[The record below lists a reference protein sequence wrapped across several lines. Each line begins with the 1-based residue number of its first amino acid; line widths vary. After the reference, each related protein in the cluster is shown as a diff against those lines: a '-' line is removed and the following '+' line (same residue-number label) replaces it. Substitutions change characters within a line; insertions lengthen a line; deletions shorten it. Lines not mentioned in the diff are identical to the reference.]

1 MAINLAA
8 KFDKKVVERFSK
20 QSITDAF
27 CGKDYDFTGV
37 KTVKVY
43 TVDTVATT
51 DYTRSGTSRYGT
63 VTELGDTVQELTVS
77 QDKGFTFSID
87 KGNAQEQYNVKQSN
101 KALQREWDEVVTP
114 EIDKYRLSAWAAGA
128 GLTKTNAAAP
138 TKDTI
143 LEMLLTAG
151 AAMNNALVPRVGRA
165 IFIPES
171 VYILTQLADQIITN
185 DKLGEKAIVNGSVGM
200 IGQMNVVPVPDS
212 YMPENTQ
219 FLIKYKS
226 STVDPVK
233 LRDYKIH
240 VDPPGISGDLVEG
253 RYIYDS
259 FVLNTKNK
267 GIYVAKGEYTAAT

>member
-1 MAINLAA
+1 MAINLAT

-51 DYTRSGTSRYGT
+51 DYTRSGTSRYGA

-114 EIDKYRLSAWAAGA
+114 EIDKYRLSAWATGA

-138 TKDTI
+138 TKDTV

-212 YMPENTQ
+212 YMPEGIQ

-259 FVLNTKNK
+259 FVLSTKNK

>member
-1 MAINLAA
+1 MAINLAT

-43 TVDTVATT
+43 TVDTVATA
-51 DYTRSGTSRYGT
+51 DYTRSGTSRYGA

-114 EIDKYRLSAWAAGA
+114 EIDKYRLSAWATGA

-138 TKDTI
+138 TKDTV

-212 YMPENTQ
+212 YMPEGVQ

-259 FVLNTKNK
+259 FVLRTKNK

>member
-1 MAINLAA
+1 MAINLAT

-212 YMPENTQ
+212 YMPEGVQ

-267 GIYVAKGEYTAAT
+267 GIYVAKGEFTAAT

>member
-1 MAINLAA
+1 MAINLAT

-114 EIDKYRLSAWAAGA
+114 EIDKYRLSAWATGA

-267 GIYVAKGEYTAAT
+267 GIYVAKGEFTAAT

>member
-1 MAINLAA
+1 MAINLAT

-43 TVDTVATT
+43 TVDTVETT
-51 DYTRSGTSRYGT
+51 DYTRSGSNRYGT
-63 VTELGDTVQELTVS
+63 VTELGDTVQELTVT

-114 EIDKYRLSAWAAGA
+114 EIDKYRLSAWATGA
-128 GLTKTNAAAP
+128 GITKTNEAAP
-138 TKDTI
+138 TKDNI
-143 LEMLLTAG
+143 LELLLTAG

-200 IGQMNVVPVPDS
+200 IGQMDVIPVPDS
-212 YMPENTQ
+212 YMPTNTQ
-219 FLIKYKS
+219 FMIKYKS
-226 STVDPVK
+226 ATVDPVK

-259 FVLNTKNK
+259 FVLTTKSK
-267 GIYVAKGEYTAAT
+267 GIYVAKGTFTAAT

>member
-1 MAINLAA
+1 MAINLAT
-8 KFDKKVVERFSK
+8 KFDKKVAERFSK
-20 QSITDAF
+20 KSITDAF
-27 CGKDYDFTGV
+27 CGKDYDFAGV

-51 DYTRSGTSRYGT
+51 DYTRSGTSRYGSI
-63 VTELGDTVQELTVS
+63 TELGDTVQELTVT
-77 QDKGFTFSID
+77 QDKGFTFTID

-114 EIDKYRLSAWAAGA
+114 EIDKYRLSAWATGA
-128 GLTKTNAAAP
+128 GLTKTYEAAP

-151 AAMNNALVPRVGRA
+151 AAMNNALVPREGRA

-185 DKLGEKAIVNGSVGM
+185 DKLGEKAIVHGSVGM

-212 YMPENTQ
+212 YMPEGVQ

-226 STVDPVK
+226 ATADPVK
-233 LRDYKIH
+233 LKDYKIH

-253 RYIYDS
+253 RYLYDS
-259 FVLNTKNK
+259 FVLTTKNK
-267 GIYVAKGEYTAAT
+267 GIYVAKGKFTSVT

>member
-1 MAINLAA
+1 MAINLAS
-8 KFDKKVVERFSK
+8 KFDKKVVERFSQK
-20 QSITDAF
+20 SITDAF

-43 TVDTVATT
+43 TVDTVPTA

-128 GLTKTNAAAP
+128 GISKTNSAAP
-138 TKDTI
+138 TKDNI
-143 LEMLLTAG
+143 LELLLTAG
-151 AAMNNALVPRVGRA
+151 AAMNNELVPRIGRA

-200 IGQMNVVPVPDS
+200 IGQMDVVPVPDS
-212 YMPENTQ
+212 YMPDGTQ
-219 FLIKYKS
+219 FLIKYKGA
-226 STVDPVK
+226 TVDPVK

-259 FVLNTKNK
+259 FVLTTRNK
-267 GIYVAKGEYTAAT
+267 GIYVAKGSFTSAS

>member
-1 MAINLAA
+1 MAINLAT

-43 TVDTVATT
+43 TVDTVATA
-51 DYTRSGTSRYGT
+51 DYTRSGTSRYGA

-114 EIDKYRLSAWAAGA
+114 EIDKYRLSAWATGA

-212 YMPENTQ
+212 YMPEGIQ

-259 FVLNTKNK
+259 FVLSTKNK